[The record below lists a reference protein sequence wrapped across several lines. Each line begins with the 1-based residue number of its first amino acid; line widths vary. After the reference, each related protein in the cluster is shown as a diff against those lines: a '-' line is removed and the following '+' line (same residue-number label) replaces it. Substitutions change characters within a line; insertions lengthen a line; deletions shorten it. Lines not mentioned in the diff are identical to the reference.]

1 MEMFWFFW
9 LSLCYA
15 HDSAY
20 DSDFLFS
27 QGHKTVLLQLC
38 TYNPDFDLVTSEN
51 QP

>member
-1 MEMFWFFW
+1 MKMFWFFR

-20 DSDFLFS
+20 DPDFWFS
-27 QGHKTVLLQLC
+27 QGHNLQLC